1 MTNQEAQERIEKLS
15 KDLHHYNYM
24 YYQKHTSV
32 VSDYEFD
39 KLLEELIELEEKF
52 PQFKKDDS
60 PSQRVGGTITKDFPT
75 VKHRYRMLS
84 LGNTYSKDELLDF
97 DKRLKKLLGDDK
109 EIEYICEM
117 KFDGV
122 SISLTY
128 DNGKLVTAATRG
140 DGVQG
145 DDVTANA
152 KTIKTIP
159 ISIPE
164 NIQGDNF
171 PDDFEVR
178 GEVFMSNKVFEE
190 LNAQRAKEGK
200 DTYANP
206 RNTASGTM
214 KLQDSSE
221 VAKRKLDAYLYFLL
235 GNKLPFKTH
244 EESIKAIESWGFNV
258 SPTYRKCTGID
269 EVMEYV
275 NYWENERKNLP
286 LETDGAVIKVNDID
300 LQEQLGFTSKSPR
313 WAIAYKYKAEGASTR
328 LNSITY
334 QVGRTGSVTP
344 VAELEPVLL
353 AGTTVKRA
361 SLHNADEIETRLQLH
376 EGDTVFVEKGGEI
389 IPKVTGIDLTK
400 RAANAQAIKFID
412 NCPECGTPL
421 IRKDGEANHYCPN
434 EKGCPPQIT
443 GRIEHFIQRNAM
455 DIDSL
460 GGETINQLYEKGL
473 VKNVADLYDLT
484 LKQLLTLDRF
494 GEKSARNL
502 VEGMKQSKSVAFA
515 RVLYGLGIRFVGK
528 TVAQK
533 LATHFKTM
541 DAIQQA
547 SHDDLVAVED
557 IGGRIAESLIEYFKD
572 QDNLD
577 IIQRLK
583 AHGLQF
589 EDNTPVVQ
597 KDSDALDDK
606 TFVISGTFKHF
617 SRDELKQ
624 KIEAN
629 SGKVVSSISKKLDY
643 LIAGDKMGP
652 SKLDKAKKL
661 NVTMISEDDFLQ
673 MIGQQPPQATPP
685 VNPTPGLFD

>member
-39 KLLEELIELEEKF
+39 KLLEELINLEEKF
-52 PQFKKDDS
+52 PQLKKDDS
-60 PSQRVGGTITKDFPT
+60 PTQRVGGTITKDFPT

-84 LGNTYSKDELLDF
+84 LGNTYSQDELLDF

-109 EIEYICEM
+109 ELEYICEL

-128 DNGKLVTAATRG
+128 ENGKLVTAATRG

-152 KTIKTIP
+152 KTIKTVP
-159 ISIPE
+159 ISV
-164 NIQGDNF
+164 QGNDF
-171 PDDFEVR
+171 PADFEVR
-178 GEVFMSNKVFEE
+178 GEVFMPNKVFEE

-200 DTYANP
+200 DLYANP

-235 GNKLPFKTH
+235 GENLPYKTH
-244 EESIKAIESWGFNV
+244 EASIKAIESWGFNV
-258 SPTYRKCTGID
+258 SPTYRKCTGIE

-275 NYWENERKNLP
+275 NYWEKERKNLP
-286 LETDGAVIKVNDID
+286 VETDGVVIKVNDVD

-313 WAIAYKYKAEGASTR
+313 WAIAYKYKAESVSTV
-328 LNSITY
+328 LESITY

-344 VAELEPVLL
+344 VAELSPVQL

-376 EGDTVFVEKGGEI
+376 EKDTVFVEKGGEI
-389 IPKVTGIDLTK
+389 IPKVIKVDLSK
-400 RAANAQAIKFID
+400 RATNALAVRFID
-412 NCPECGTPL
+412 NCPECGTAL

-434 EKGCPPQIT
+434 EKGCPPQIK

-455 DIDSL
+455 DIDSM
-460 GGETINQLYEKGL
+460 GGETINQLFEKGL

-502 VEGMKQSKSVAFA
+502 LEGLRQSKSIAFA
-515 RVLYGLGIRFVGK
+515 RVLYGLGIRFIGR

-533 LATHFKTM
+533 LTTHFKTF
-541 DAIQQA
+541 DAICQA
-547 SHDDLVAVED
+547 SHEELVAVED
-557 IGGRIAESLIEYFKD
+557 IGDRIADSLLEYLKD
-572 QDNLD
+572 ADNLN
-577 IIQRLK
+577 IIQRLQ
-583 AHGLQF
+583 AAGLQF

-597 KDSDALDDK
+597 KDSDKLDNK
-606 TFVISGTFKHF
+606 TFVVSGTFQHF
-617 SRDELKQ
+617 SRDEIKQ

-629 SGKVVSSISKKLDY
+629 GGKVVSSISKKLDY

-661 NVTMISEDDFLQ
+661 NVTMISEDDFIQ
-673 MIGQQPPQATPP
+673 MIGQQPPQSSAAA
-685 VNPTPGLFD
+685 NPTPTLFD

>member
-1 MTNQEAQERIEKLS
+1 MTNQEAQDRIRELS

-24 YYQKHTSV
+24 YYQKHVSV
-32 VSDYEFD
+32 VTDYEFD
-39 KLLEELIELEEKF
+39 KLLEELIKLEEKY

-75 VKHRYRMLS
+75 IKHRYRMLS
-84 LGNTYSKDELLDF
+84 LGNTYSQDDLLDF

-109 EIEYICEM
+109 ELEYICEL

-128 DNGKLVTAATRG
+128 ENGKLVTAATRG

-152 KTIKTIP
+152 KTIRTVP
-159 ISIPE
+159 LGV
-164 NIQGDNF
+164 QGDNF
-171 PDDFEVR
+171 PDTFEVR
-178 GEVFMSNKVFEE
+178 GEVFMPNKVFEE

-200 DTYANP
+200 DLYANP

-214 KLQDSSE
+214 KLQDSAE

-235 GNKLPFKTH
+235 GEDLPYKTH
-244 EESIKAIESWGFNV
+244 EEAIKAVESWGFNV

-269 EVMEYV
+269 AVMEYV
-275 NYWENERKNLP
+275 TYWEQERKNLP
-286 LETDGAVIKVNDID
+286 VETDGVVIKVNDID

-313 WAIAYKYKAEGASTR
+313 WAIAYKYQAESVSTK

-344 VAELEPVLL
+344 VAELAPVQL

-361 SLHNADEIETRLQLH
+361 SLHNADEIESRLQLH
-376 EGDTVFVEKGGEI
+376 EGDMVFVEKGGEI
-389 IPKVTGIDLTK
+389 IPKVTRVDLTK
-400 RAANAQAIKFID
+400 RMTNAKPIRFID
-412 NCPECGTPL
+412 NCPECGTQL
-421 IRKDGEANHYCPN
+421 VRKDGEANHYCPN
-434 EKGCPPQIT
+434 EKGCPPQIK
-443 GRIEHFIQRNAM
+443 GRIEHFIQRNAL
-455 DIDSL
+455 DIDSM
-460 GGETINQLYEKGL
+460 GGETINQLFEKGL

-484 LKQLLTLDRF
+484 LKQLLSLDRF

-502 VEGMKQSKSVAFA
+502 IEGLQQSKSIAFA

-533 LATHFKTM
+533 LTTHFKTM
-541 DAIQQA
+541 EAIQQA
-547 SHDDLVAVED
+547 SHDELVAVED
-557 IGGRIAESLIEYFKD
+557 IGARIADSLIEHFKD
-572 QDNLD
+572 AENTD
-577 IIQRLK
+577 IVNRLK
-583 AHGLQF
+583 AAGLQF
-589 EDNTPVVQ
+589 EDNTPTLQ
-597 KDSDALDDK
+597 KDSDKLDGK
-606 TFVISGTFKHF
+606 TFVVSGTFKQF
-617 SRDELKQ
+617 SRDEIKK

-629 SGKVVSSISKKLDY
+629 GGKVVSSISKKLDY

-652 SKLDKAKKL
+652 SKLEKAKKL
-661 NVTMISEDDFLQ
+661 DVTMISEDEFIQ
-673 MIGQQPPQATPP
+673 MVGGQAAAAPPSKPI
-685 VNPTPGLFD
+685 NPQPGLFD

>member
-1 MTNQEAQERIEKLS
+1 MTNQEALERIEKLS

-39 KLLEELIELEEKF
+39 KLLEELIDLEEKF
-52 PQFKKDDS
+52 PQLKKDDS
-60 PSQRVGGTITKDFPT
+60 PTQRVGGTITKDFPT

-84 LGNTYSKDELLDF
+84 LGNTYSQDELLDF

-109 EIEYICEM
+109 ELEYICEL

-128 DNGKLVTAATRG
+128 ENGKLVTAATRG

-152 KTIKTIP
+152 KTIKTVP
-159 ISIPE
+159 ISI
-164 NIQGDNF
+164 QGSDF
-171 PDDFEVR
+171 PADFEVR
-178 GEVFMSNKVFEE
+178 GEVFMPNKVFEE

-200 DTYANP
+200 DLYANP
-206 RNTASGTM
+206 RNTTSGTM

-235 GNKLPFKTH
+235 GDNLPYKSH
-244 EESIKAIESWGFNV
+244 EASIKAIESWGFNV
-258 SPTYRKCTGID
+258 SPTYRKCTGIE

-275 NYWENERKNLP
+275 NYWEKERKNLP
-286 LETDGAVIKVNDID
+286 VETDGVVIKVNDVD

-313 WAIAYKYKAEGASTR
+313 WAIAYKYKAESVSTV
-328 LNSITY
+328 LESITY

-344 VAELEPVLL
+344 VAELSPVQL

-376 EGDTVFVEKGGEI
+376 EKDTVFVEKGGEI
-389 IPKVTGIDLTK
+389 IPKVIRVDLSK
-400 RAANAQAIKFID
+400 RAANARAVRFID
-412 NCPECGTPL
+412 NCPECGTAL

-434 EKGCPPQIT
+434 EKGCPPQIK

-455 DIDSL
+455 DIDSM
-460 GGETINQLYEKGL
+460 GGETINQLFEKGL

-502 VEGMKQSKSVAFA
+502 LEGLRQSKSIAFA
-515 RVLYGLGIRFVGK
+515 RVLYGLGIRFIGK

-533 LATHFKTM
+533 LATHFKTF
-541 DAIQQA
+541 DAIRQA
-547 SHDDLVAVED
+547 SHEELVAVED
-557 IGGRIAESLIEYFKD
+557 IGDRIADSLLEHLKD
-572 QDNLD
+572 ADNLD
-577 IIQRLK
+577 IIQRLQ
-583 AHGLQF
+583 AAGLQF
-589 EDNTPVVQ
+589 EDNTPAVQ
-597 KDSDALDDK
+597 KDSDKLDNK
-606 TFVISGTFKHF
+606 TFVVSGTFQHF
-617 SRDELKQ
+617 SRDEIKQ

-629 SGKVVSSISKKLDY
+629 GGKVVSSISKKLDY

-661 NVTMISEDDFLQ
+661 NVTMISEDDFIQ
-673 MIGQQPPQATPP
+673 MIGQQPPQSSAAA
-685 VNPTPGLFD
+685 NPTPTLFD

>member
-39 KLLEELIELEEKF
+39 KLLEELINLEEKF
-52 PQFKKDDS
+52 PQLKKDDS
-60 PSQRVGGTITKDFPT
+60 PTQRVGGTITKDFPT

-84 LGNTYSKDELLDF
+84 LGNTYSQDELLDF

-109 EIEYICEM
+109 ELEYICEL

-128 DNGKLVTAATRG
+128 ENGKLVTAATRG

-152 KTIKTIP
+152 KTIKTVP
-159 ISIPE
+159 ISV
-164 NIQGDNF
+164 QGNDF
-171 PDDFEVR
+171 PADFEVR
-178 GEVFMSNKVFEE
+178 GEVFMPNKVFEE

-200 DTYANP
+200 DLYANP

-235 GNKLPFKTH
+235 GENLPYKTH
-244 EESIKAIESWGFNV
+244 EASIKAIESWGFNV
-258 SPTYRKCTGID
+258 SPTYRKCTGIE

-275 NYWENERKNLP
+275 NYWEKERKNLP
-286 LETDGAVIKVNDID
+286 VETDGVVIKVNDVD

-313 WAIAYKYKAEGASTR
+313 WAIAYKYKAESVSTV
-328 LNSITY
+328 LESITY

-344 VAELEPVLL
+344 VAELSPVQL
-353 AGTTVKRA
+353 AGATVKRA

-376 EGDTVFVEKGGEI
+376 EKDTVFVEKGGEI
-389 IPKVTGIDLTK
+389 IPKVIKVDLSK
-400 RAANAQAIKFID
+400 RATNALVVRFID
-412 NCPECGTPL
+412 NCPECGTAL

-434 EKGCPPQIT
+434 EKGCPPQIK

-455 DIDSL
+455 DIDSM
-460 GGETINQLYEKGL
+460 GGETINQLFEKGL

-502 VEGMKQSKSVAFA
+502 LEGLRQSKSIAFA
-515 RVLYGLGIRFVGK
+515 RVLYGLGIRFIGR

-533 LATHFKTM
+533 LTTHFKTF
-541 DAIQQA
+541 DAICQA
-547 SHDDLVAVED
+547 SHEELVAVED
-557 IGGRIAESLIEYFKD
+557 IGYRIADSLLEYLKD
-572 QDNLD
+572 ADNLN
-577 IIQRLK
+577 IIQRLQ
-583 AHGLQF
+583 AAGLQF

-597 KDSDALDDK
+597 KDSDKLDNK
-606 TFVISGTFKHF
+606 TFVVSGTFQHF
-617 SRDELKQ
+617 SRDEIKQ

-629 SGKVVSSISKKLDY
+629 GGKVVSSISKKLDY

-661 NVTMISEDDFLQ
+661 NVTMISEDDFIQ
-673 MIGQQPPQATPP
+673 MIGQQPPQSSAAA
-685 VNPTPGLFD
+685 NPTPTLFD

>member
-1 MTNQEAQERIEKLS
+1 MTNQEAQNRIGELS

-24 YYQKHTSV
+24 YYQKHVSV
-32 VSDYEFD
+32 VTDYEFD
-39 KLLEELIELEEKF
+39 KLLEELIKLEEKF

-75 VKHRYRMLS
+75 IKHRYRMLS
-84 LGNTYSKDELLDF
+84 LGNTYSKDDLLDF

-109 EIEYICEM
+109 ELEYICEL

-128 DNGKLVTAATRG
+128 ENGKLVTAATRG

-152 KTIKTIP
+152 KTIRTVP
-159 ISIPE
+159 LGV
-164 NIQGDNF
+164 QGDNF
-171 PDDFEVR
+171 PDTFEVR

-200 DTYANP
+200 DLYANP

-214 KLQDSSE
+214 KLQDSAE

-235 GNKLPFKTH
+235 GEDLPYKTH
-244 EESIKAIESWGFNV
+244 EEAIKAVENWGFNV
-258 SPTYRKCTGID
+258 SPTYRRCTGID
-269 EVMEYV
+269 AVMEYV
-275 NYWENERKNLP
+275 TYWEQERKNLSV
-286 LETDGAVIKVNDID
+286 ETDGVVIKVNDID

-313 WAIAYKYKAEGASTR
+313 WAIAYKYQAESVSTK

-344 VAELEPVLL
+344 VAELAPVQL

-361 SLHNADEIETRLQLH
+361 SLHNADEIESRLQLH
-376 EGDTVFVEKGGEI
+376 EGDMVFVEKGGEI
-389 IPKVTGIDLTK
+389 IPKVTRVDLTK
-400 RAANAQAIKFID
+400 RMTNAKPIRFID
-412 NCPECGTPL
+412 NCPECGTQL
-421 IRKDGEANHYCPN
+421 VRKDGEANHYCPN
-434 EKGCPPQIT
+434 EKGCPPQIK
-443 GRIEHFIQRNAM
+443 GRIEHFIQRNAL
-455 DIDSL
+455 DIDSM
-460 GGETINQLYEKGL
+460 GGETINQLFEKGL

-484 LKQLLTLDRF
+484 LKQLLSLDRF

-502 VEGMKQSKSVAFA
+502 IEGLQQSKSIAFA

-533 LATHFKTM
+533 LTTHFKTM
-541 DAIQQA
+541 EALQQA
-547 SHDDLVAVED
+547 SHDELVAVED
-557 IGGRIAESLIEYFKD
+557 IGARIADSLIEHFHD
-572 QDNLD
+572 AENTD
-577 IIQRLK
+577 IVNRLK
-583 AHGLQF
+583 AAGLQF
-589 EDNTPVVQ
+589 EDNTPTLQ
-597 KDSDALDDK
+597 KDSDKLDGK
-606 TFVISGTFKHF
+606 TFVVSGTFTQF
-617 SRDELKQ
+617 SRDEIKK

-629 SGKVVSSISKKLDY
+629 GGKVVSSISKKLDY

-652 SKLDKAKKL
+652 SKLEKAKKL
-661 NVTMISEDDFLQ
+661 DVTMISEDEFIQ
-673 MIGQQPPQATPP
+673 MVGGQAAAKPSKPINPQ
-685 VNPTPGLFD
+685 PGLFD

>member
-39 KLLEELIELEEKF
+39 KLLEELINLEEKF
-52 PQFKKDDS
+52 PQLKKDDS
-60 PSQRVGGTITKDFPT
+60 PTQRVGGTITKDFPT

-84 LGNTYSKDELLDF
+84 LGNTYSQDELLDF

-109 EIEYICEM
+109 ELEYICEL

-128 DNGKLVTAATRG
+128 ENGKLVTAATRG

-152 KTIKTIP
+152 KTIKTVP
-159 ISIPE
+159 ISV
-164 NIQGDNF
+164 QGNDF
-171 PDDFEVR
+171 PADFEVR
-178 GEVFMSNKVFEE
+178 GEVFMPNKVFEE

-200 DTYANP
+200 DLYANP

-235 GNKLPFKTH
+235 GENLPYKTH
-244 EESIKAIESWGFNV
+244 EASIKAIESWGFNV
-258 SPTYRKCTGID
+258 SPTYRKCTGIE

-275 NYWENERKNLP
+275 NYWEKERKNLP
-286 LETDGAVIKVNDID
+286 VETDGVVIKVNDVD

-313 WAIAYKYKAEGASTR
+313 WAIAYKYKAESVSTV
-328 LNSITY
+328 LESITY

-344 VAELEPVLL
+344 VAELSPVQL

-376 EGDTVFVEKGGEI
+376 EKDTVFVEKGGEI
-389 IPKVTGIDLTK
+389 IPKVIKVDLSK
-400 RAANAQAIKFID
+400 RATNALVVRFID
-412 NCPECGTPL
+412 NCPECGTAL

-434 EKGCPPQIT
+434 EKGCPPQIK

-455 DIDSL
+455 DIDSM
-460 GGETINQLYEKGL
+460 GGETINQLFEKGL

-502 VEGMKQSKSVAFA
+502 LEGLRQSKSIAFA
-515 RVLYGLGIRFVGK
+515 RVLYGLGIRFIGR

-533 LATHFKTM
+533 LTTHFKTF
-541 DAIQQA
+541 DAICQA
-547 SHDDLVAVED
+547 SHEELVAVED
-557 IGGRIAESLIEYFKD
+557 IGYRIADSLLEYLKD
-572 QDNLD
+572 ADNLN
-577 IIQRLK
+577 IIQRLQ
-583 AHGLQF
+583 AAGLQF

-597 KDSDALDDK
+597 KDSDKLDNK
-606 TFVISGTFKHF
+606 TFVVSGTFQHF
-617 SRDELKQ
+617 SRDEIKQ

-629 SGKVVSSISKKLDY
+629 GGKVVSSISKKLDY

-661 NVTMISEDDFLQ
+661 NVTMISEDDFIQ
-673 MIGQQPPQATPP
+673 MIGQQPPQSSAAA
-685 VNPTPGLFD
+685 NPTPTLFD